1 MRKVLYALMG
11 FLLTFSA
18 LKADDFLEE
27 ANETAPAHLNH
38 PMQDLN
44 AIQGSF
50 FDKNRSKMSNTLNID
65 YFQGQT
71 YKIRLR
77 YAMATLLFFS
87 KPISDFVLG
96 DKVGFDAKILESN
109 DRILLIKPLQIG
121 VDSNISV
128 IDNEGKIF
136 SFYVFST
143 TFTSSKHP
151 NLQVFIED
159 KNYYSNAF
167 LKPQKE
173 NKEKENK
180 EKENKEKENKEKEN
194 KENTL
199 ENAPTNN
206 KPLKEEKEE
215 TKEKEEETITIGDNT
230 NAMKIVKK
238 DIQKGYKALKSSQKK
253 WYCLW
258 ACSKKSKLSL
268 MPKEIF
274 NDKQFTYFKFD
285 KRLALSKF
293 PVVYKVVDGYDN
305 PVNTRIVGDYIIAE
319 DVSAKW
325 TLRLGKDYLCIR
337 FVKRSKDE

>member
-1 MRKVLYALMG
+1 MRKVLYALVG
-11 FLLTFSA
+11 FLLVFSA

-27 ANETAPAHLNH
+27 ANETAPANLNH

-109 DRILLIKPLQIG
+109 DRILFIKPLQIG

-167 LKPQKE
+167 MKPQ
-173 NKEKENK
+173 
-180 EKENKEKENKEKEN
+180 N

-206 KPLKEEKEE
+206 NKPLKEEKEE
-215 TKEKEEETITIGDNT
+215 TKEEETITIGDNT

-238 DIQKGYKALKSSQKK
+238 DIQRGYRALKSSQRK
-253 WYCLW
+253 WYCLGI
-258 ACSKKSKLSL
+258 CSKKSKLSL

-285 KRLALSKF
+285 KKLALSKF
-293 PVVYKVVDGYDN
+293 PVIYKVVDGYDN

-337 FVKRSKDE
+337 FIKKGKDE

>member
-1 MRKVLYALMG
+1 MRKVLCTLVG
-11 FLLTFSA
+11 FLLVSSA

-27 ANETAPAHLNH
+27 ANETAPANLNH

-50 FDKNRSKMSNTLNID
+50 FDKNRSKMSNTLNVD

-128 IDNEGKIF
+128 IDNEGKVF

-167 LKPQKE
+167 MKPQ
-173 NKEKENK
+173 
-180 EKENKEKENKEKEN
+180 N

-199 ENAPTNN
+199 EKAPTNN

-215 TKEKEEETITIGDNT
+215 IKEEETITIGDNT

-238 DIQKGYKALKSSQKK
+238 DIQKGYRALKSSQRK
-253 WYCLW
+253 WYCLGI
-258 ACSKKSKLSL
+258 CSKKSKLSL
-268 MPKEIF
+268 MPEEIF

-285 KRLALSKF
+285 KKLALSKF
-293 PVVYKVVDGYDN
+293 PVIYKVVDGYDN

-337 FVKRSKDE
+337 FVKKGKDE

>member
-1 MRKVLYALMG
+1 MRKVLCALVG
-11 FLLTFSA
+11 FLLAFSA

-27 ANETAPAHLNH
+27 ANETAPANLNH

-128 IDNEGKIF
+128 IDNEGKVF

-167 LKPQKE
+167 MKPQ
-173 NKEKENK
+173 
-180 EKENKEKENKEKEN
+180 N

-199 ENAPTNN
+199 EKAPTNN
-206 KPLKEEKEE
+206 NKSLKEEKEE
-215 TKEKEEETITIGDNT
+215 TKEEETITIGDNT

-238 DIQKGYKALKSSQKK
+238 DIQKGYRALKSSQRK
-253 WYCLW
+253 WYCLGI
-258 ACSKKSKLSL
+258 CSKKSKLSL
-268 MPKEIF
+268 MPEEIF

-285 KRLALSKF
+285 KKLALSKF
-293 PVVYKVVDGYDN
+293 PVIYKVVDGYDN

-337 FVKRSKDE
+337 FIKKGKDE

>member
-1 MRKVLYALMG
+1 MRKVLYALVG
-11 FLLTFSA
+11 FLLAFSA

-27 ANETAPAHLNH
+27 ANETAPANLNH

-50 FDKNRSKMSNTLNID
+50 FDKNRSKMSNTLNVD

-128 IDNEGKIF
+128 IDNEGKVF

-167 LKPQKE
+167 MKPQ
-173 NKEKENK
+173 
-180 EKENKEKENKEKEN
+180 N

-199 ENAPTNN
+199 EKAPTNNN

-215 TKEKEEETITIGDNT
+215 TKEEETITIGDNT

-238 DIQKGYKALKSSQKK
+238 DIQKGYRALKSSQRK

-258 ACSKKSKLSL
+258 ICSKKSKLSL
-268 MPKEIF
+268 MPEEIF

-285 KRLALSKF
+285 KKLALSKF
-293 PVVYKVVDGYDN
+293 PVIYKVVDGYDN

-337 FVKRSKDE
+337 FVKKGKDE

>member
-1 MRKVLYALMG
+1 MRKVLCTLVG
-11 FLLTFSA
+11 FLLAFSA

-27 ANETAPAHLNH
+27 ANETAPANLNH

-50 FDKNRSKMSNTLNID
+50 FDKNRSKMSNTLNVD

-121 VDSNISV
+121 VDSNVSV

-167 LKPQKE
+167 MKPQ
-173 NKEKENK
+173 
-180 EKENKEKENKEKEN
+180 N
-194 KENTL
+194 KENAL
-199 ENAPTNN
+199 ENTPTNDN

-215 TKEKEEETITIGDNT
+215 TKEEETITIGDNT

-238 DIQKGYKALKSSQKK
+238 DIQKGYRALKSSQRK
-253 WYCLW
+253 WYCLGI
-258 ACSKKSKLSL
+258 CSKKSKLSL
-268 MPKEIF
+268 MPEEIF

-285 KRLALSKF
+285 KKLALSKF
-293 PVVYKVVDGYDN
+293 PVIYKVVDGYDN

-337 FVKRSKDE
+337 FIKKGKDE

>member
-11 FLLTFSA
+11 FLLAFSA

-27 ANETAPAHLNH
+27 ANETAPVHLNH

-173 NKEKENK
+173 NKE
-180 EKENKEKENKEKEN
+180 
-194 KENTL
+194 NTL

-230 NAMKIVKK
+230 NAMKIIKK
-238 DIQKGYKALKSSQKK
+238 DIQKGYRALKSSQRK
-253 WYCLW
+253 WYCLGI
-258 ACSKKSKLSL
+258 CSKKSKLSL

-285 KRLALSKF
+285 KKLALSKF
-293 PVVYKVVDGYDN
+293 PVIYKVVDGYDN

-337 FVKRSKDE
+337 FVKKAKDE

>member
-11 FLLTFSA
+11 FLLAFSA

-27 ANETAPAHLNH
+27 SNETAPAHLNH

-50 FDKNRSKMSNTLNID
+50 FDKNRSKMSNTLNVD

-167 LKPQKE
+167 LKPQ
-173 NKEKENK
+173 
-180 EKENKEKENKEKEN
+180 N
-194 KENTL
+194 KENAL
-199 ENAPTNN
+199 ENTPTNN
-206 KPLKEEKEE
+206 KPLREKKEE
-215 TKEKEEETITIGDNT
+215 TKEEETITIGDNT

-238 DIQKGYKALKSSQKK
+238 DIQKGYKALKSSQRK
-253 WYCLW
+253 WYCLGI
-258 ACSKKSKLSL
+258 CSKKSKLSL

-293 PVVYKVVDGYDN
+293 PVIYKVVDGYDN

-337 FVKRSKDE
+337 FVKKAKDE

>member
-1 MRKVLYALMG
+1 MRKVLCTLVG
-11 FLLTFSA
+11 FLLAFSA

-27 ANETAPAHLNH
+27 ANETAPANLNH

-128 IDNEGKIF
+128 IDNEGKVF

-167 LKPQKE
+167 MKPQIQ
-173 NKEKENK
+173 
-180 EKENKEKENKEKEN
+180 
-194 KENTL
+194 ENTL
-199 ENAPTNN
+199 ENTHTNNN

-215 TKEKEEETITIGDNT
+215 TKEEETITIGDNT

-238 DIQKGYKALKSSQKK
+238 DIQKGYRALKSSQRK
-253 WYCLW
+253 WYCLGI
-258 ACSKKSKLSL
+258 CSKKSKLSL
-268 MPKEIF
+268 MPEEIF

-285 KRLALSKF
+285 KKLALSKF
-293 PVVYKVVDGYDN
+293 PVIYKVVDGYDN

-337 FVKRSKDE
+337 FIKKGKDE

>member
-11 FLLTFSA
+11 FLLAFSA

-27 ANETAPAHLNH
+27 ANETTPAHLNH

-65 YFQGQT
+65 YSQGQT

-128 IDNEGKIF
+128 IDSEGKIF

-167 LKPQKE
+167 LKPQ
-173 NKEKENK
+173 
-180 EKENKEKENKEKEN
+180 KEN

-238 DIQKGYKALKSSQKK
+238 DIQKGYKALKSSQRK
-253 WYCLW
+253 WYCLGI
-258 ACSKKSKLSL
+258 CSKKSKPSL
-268 MPKEIF
+268 MPEEIF

-285 KRLALSKF
+285 KKLALSKF
-293 PVVYKVVDGYDN
+293 PVIYKVVDGYDN

-337 FVKRSKDE
+337 FVKKGKDE

>member
-11 FLLTFSA
+11 FLLAFSV

-27 ANETAPAHLNH
+27 ANETAPTHLNH

-173 NKEKENK
+173 NKE
-180 EKENKEKENKEKEN
+180 N
-194 KENTL
+194 KENAL
-199 ENAPTNN
+199 ENTLTNDN
-206 KPLKEEKEE
+206 KPLKEETLKEEKEE

-238 DIQKGYKALKSSQKK
+238 DIQKGYKALKSSQRK
-253 WYCLW
+253 WYCLGI
-258 ACSKKSKLSL
+258 CSKKSKLSL

-285 KRLALSKF
+285 KKLALSKF
-293 PVVYKVVDGYDN
+293 PVIYKVVDGYDN

-337 FVKRSKDE
+337 FVKRAKDE

>member
-1 MRKVLYALMG
+1 MRKVLCTLVG
-11 FLLTFSA
+11 FLLVSSA

-27 ANETAPAHLNH
+27 ANETAPANLNH

-167 LKPQKE
+167 MKPQ
-173 NKEKENK
+173 
-180 EKENKEKENKEKEN
+180 N
-194 KENTL
+194 KENTFEKAL
-199 ENAPTNN
+199 TNNN

-215 TKEKEEETITIGDNT
+215 TKEEETITIGDNT

-238 DIQKGYKALKSSQKK
+238 DIQKGYRALKSSQRK
-253 WYCLW
+253 WYCLGI
-258 ACSKKSKLSL
+258 CSKKSKLSL
-268 MPKEIF
+268 MPEEIF

-285 KRLALSKF
+285 KKLALSKF
-293 PVVYKVVDGYDN
+293 PVIYKVVDGYDN

-337 FVKRSKDE
+337 FIKKGKDE

>member
-1 MRKVLYALMG
+1 MRKVLYALVG
-11 FLLTFSA
+11 FLLVFSA

-27 ANETAPAHLNH
+27 ANETAPVNLNH

-50 FDKNRSKMSNTLNID
+50 FDKNRSKMSNTLNVD

-77 YAMATLLFFS
+77 YAMATLLLFS

-167 LKPQKE
+167 MKPQ
-173 NKEKENK
+173 
-180 EKENKEKENKEKEN
+180 N
-194 KENTL
+194 KENAL
-199 ENAPTNN
+199 EKAPTNN

-215 TKEKEEETITIGDNT
+215 TKEEEETITIGDNT

-238 DIQKGYKALKSSQKK
+238 DIQRGYRALKSSQRK
-253 WYCLW
+253 WYCLGI
-258 ACSKKSKLSL
+258 CSKKSKLSL
-268 MPKEIF
+268 MPEEIF

-285 KRLALSKF
+285 KKLALSKF
-293 PVVYKVVDGYDN
+293 PVIYKVVDGYDN

-337 FVKRSKDE
+337 FIKRGKDE

>member
-1 MRKVLYALMG
+1 MRKVLWILMG

-128 IDNEGKIF
+128 IDSEGKIF

-167 LKPQKE
+167 IKPQ
-173 NKEKENK
+173 
-180 EKENKEKENKEKEN
+180 KENKEKEN

-199 ENAPTNN
+199 ENAPINN

-238 DIQKGYKALKSSQKK
+238 DIQKGYRALKSSQRK

-268 MPKEIF
+268 MPEEIF

-285 KRLALSKF
+285 KKLALSKF
-293 PVVYKVVDGYDN
+293 PVIYKVVDGYDN

-337 FVKRSKDE
+337 FVKKAKDE

>member
-11 FLLTFSA
+11 FLLAFSA
-18 LKADDFLEE
+18 LRADDFLEE
-27 ANETAPAHLNH
+27 ANETAPTNLNH

-167 LKPQKE
+167 MKPQ
-173 NKEKENK
+173 N
-180 EKENKEKENKEKEN
+180 KEN
-194 KENTL
+194 KENTF

-215 TKEKEEETITIGDNT
+215 TKEEETITIGDNT

-238 DIQKGYKALKSSQKK
+238 DIQKGYRALKSSQRK
-253 WYCLW
+253 WYCLGI
-258 ACSKKSKLSL
+258 CSKKSKPSL
-268 MPKEIF
+268 MPEEIF

-285 KRLALSKF
+285 KKLALSKF
-293 PVVYKVVDGYDN
+293 PVIYKVVDGYDN

-337 FVKRSKDE
+337 FVKKGKDE

>member
-1 MRKVLYALMG
+1 MRKVLYALVG
-11 FLLTFSA
+11 FLLAFSA

-27 ANETAPAHLNH
+27 ANETAPANLNH

-109 DRILLIKPLQIG
+109 DRILFIKPLQIG

-167 LKPQKE
+167 MKPQ
-173 NKEKENK
+173 
-180 EKENKEKENKEKEN
+180 N

-199 ENAPTNN
+199 EKAPTNN

-215 TKEKEEETITIGDNT
+215 TKEEETITIGDNT

-238 DIQKGYKALKSSQKK
+238 DIQKGYRALKSSQRK
-253 WYCLW
+253 WYCLGI
-258 ACSKKSKLSL
+258 CSKKSKLSL
-268 MPKEIF
+268 MPEEIF

-285 KRLALSKF
+285 KKLALSKF
-293 PVVYKVVDGYDN
+293 PVIYKVVDGYDN

-337 FVKRSKDE
+337 FIKKGKDE

>member
-1 MRKVLYALMG
+1 MRKVLWILMG

-27 ANETAPAHLNH
+27 ANETAPHLNH

-128 IDNEGKIF
+128 IDSEGKIF

-159 KNYYSNAF
+159 KNYYTNAF
-167 LKPQKE
+167 IKPQKE
-173 NKEKENK
+173 NKENMA
-180 EKENKEKENKEKEN
+180 
-194 KENTL
+194 
-199 ENAPTNN
+199 ENAPKDAQKNN

-230 NAMKIVKK
+230 NAMKIIKK
-238 DIQKGYKALKSSQKK
+238 DIQKGYKALKSSQRK
-253 WYCLW
+253 WYCLGI
-258 ACSKKSKLSL
+258 CSKKSKLSL

-285 KRLALSKF
+285 KKLALSKF
-293 PVVYKVVDGYDN
+293 PVIYKVVDGYDN

-319 DVSAKW
+319 DVSTKW

-337 FVKRSKDE
+337 FVKRAKDE

>member
-1 MRKVLYALMG
+1 MRKVLCTLVG
-11 FLLTFSA
+11 FLLAFSA

-27 ANETAPAHLNH
+27 ANETAPANLNH

-167 LKPQKE
+167 MKPQ
-173 NKEKENK
+173 
-180 EKENKEKENKEKEN
+180 N
-194 KENTL
+194 KENAL
-199 ENAPTNN
+199 ENTPTNDN
-206 KPLKEEKEE
+206 KPLKEEPLKEEKEE
-215 TKEKEEETITIGDNT
+215 TKEEETITIGDNT

-238 DIQKGYKALKSSQKK
+238 DIQKGYRALKSSQRK
-253 WYCLW
+253 WYCLGI
-258 ACSKKSKLSL
+258 CSKKSKLSL
-268 MPKEIF
+268 MPEEIF

-285 KRLALSKF
+285 KKLALSKF
-293 PVVYKVVDGYDN
+293 PVIYKVVDGYDN

-337 FVKRSKDE
+337 FVKKGKDE

>member
-1 MRKVLYALMG
+1 MRKFLYALVG
-11 FLLTFSA
+11 FLLAFSV

-128 IDNEGKIF
+128 IDSEGKIF

-167 LKPQKE
+167 MKPQ
-173 NKEKENK
+173 
-180 EKENKEKENKEKEN
+180 N

-238 DIQKGYKALKSSQKK
+238 DIQKGYRALKSSQRK
-253 WYCLW
+253 WYCLGI
-258 ACSKKSKLSL
+258 CSKKSKLSL

-293 PVVYKVVDGYDN
+293 PVIYKVVDGYDN

-319 DVSAKW
+319 DVSTKW

-337 FVKRSKDE
+337 FVKKAKDE

>member
-1 MRKVLYALMG
+1 MHKVLCALVG
-11 FLLTFSA
+11 FLLAFSA

-27 ANETAPAHLNH
+27 ANETAPANLNH

-50 FDKNRSKMSNTLNID
+50 FDKNRSKMSNTLNVD

-128 IDNEGKIF
+128 IDNEGKVF

-167 LKPQKE
+167 MKPQIQ
-173 NKEKENK
+173 
-180 EKENKEKENKEKEN
+180 
-194 KENTL
+194 ENTL

-215 TKEKEEETITIGDNT
+215 TKEKEEETITIGDST

-238 DIQKGYKALKSSQKK
+238 DIQKGYRALKSSQRK
-253 WYCLW
+253 WYCLGI
-258 ACSKKSKLSL
+258 CSKKSKLSL
-268 MPKEIF
+268 MPEEIF

-285 KRLALSKF
+285 KKLALSKF

-337 FVKRSKDE
+337 FIKKGKDE

>member
-11 FLLTFSA
+11 FLLAFSV

-128 IDNEGKIF
+128 IDSEGKIF

-159 KNYYSNAF
+159 KNYYTNAF
-167 LKPQKE
+167 IKPQKE
-173 NKEKENK
+173 NKENMA
-180 EKENKEKENKEKEN
+180 
-194 KENTL
+194 
-199 ENAPTNN
+199 ENAPKDAQKNN

-215 TKEKEEETITIGDNT
+215 TKTPEEEVITIGDNT

-238 DIQKGYKALKSSQKK
+238 DIQKGYKALKSSQRK

-268 MPKEIF
+268 MPEEIF

-293 PVVYKVVDGYDN
+293 PVIYKVVDGYDN

-337 FVKRSKDE
+337 FVKRGKDE

>member
-1 MRKVLYALMG
+1 MRKVLYALVG
-11 FLLTFSA
+11 FLLAFSA

-27 ANETAPAHLNH
+27 ANETAPANLNH
-38 PMQDLN
+38 LMQDLN

-50 FDKNRSKMSNTLNID
+50 FDKNRSKMSNTLNVD

-167 LKPQKE
+167 MKPQ
-173 NKEKENK
+173 
-180 EKENKEKENKEKEN
+180 N

-199 ENAPTNN
+199 EKAPTNNN

-215 TKEKEEETITIGDNT
+215 TKEEETITIGDNT

-238 DIQKGYKALKSSQKK
+238 DIQKGYKALKSSQRK
-253 WYCLW
+253 WYCLGI
-258 ACSKKSKLSL
+258 CSKKSKLSL
-268 MPKEIF
+268 MPEEIF

-285 KRLALSKF
+285 KKLALSKF
-293 PVVYKVVDGYDN
+293 PVIYKVVDGYDN

-337 FVKRSKDE
+337 FIKKGKDE

>member
-1 MRKVLYALMG
+1 MRKVLYALVG
-11 FLLTFSA
+11 FLLAFSA

-27 ANETAPAHLNH
+27 ANETAPANLNH

-109 DRILLIKPLQIG
+109 DRILFIKPLQIG

-167 LKPQKE
+167 MKPQ
-173 NKEKENK
+173 
-180 EKENKEKENKEKEN
+180 N
-194 KENTL
+194 KENAL
-199 ENAPTNN
+199 ENAPTNNN

-215 TKEKEEETITIGDNT
+215 TKEEETITIGDNT

-238 DIQKGYKALKSSQKK
+238 DIQKGYRALKSSQRK
-253 WYCLW
+253 WYCLGI
-258 ACSKKSKLSL
+258 CSKKSKLSL
-268 MPKEIF
+268 MPEEIF

-285 KRLALSKF
+285 KKLALSKF
-293 PVVYKVVDGYDN
+293 PVIYKVVDGYDN

-337 FVKRSKDE
+337 FIKKGKDE

>member
-11 FLLTFSA
+11 FLLAFSA

-50 FDKNRSKMSNTLNID
+50 FNKNRSKMSNTLNID

-128 IDNEGKIF
+128 IDSEGKIF

-167 LKPQKE
+167 IKPQ
-173 NKEKENK
+173 
-180 EKENKEKENKEKEN
+180 KEN

-206 KPLKEEKEE
+206 KPLKEETLKEEKEE

-230 NAMKIVKK
+230 NAMKIIKK
-238 DIQKGYKALKSSQKK
+238 DIQKGYKALKSSQRK
-253 WYCLW
+253 WYCLGI
-258 ACSKKSKLSL
+258 CSKKSKLSL

-293 PVVYKVVDGYDN
+293 PVIYKVVDGYDN

-337 FVKRSKDE
+337 FVKKAKDE

>member
-11 FLLTFSA
+11 FLLAFSA

-167 LKPQKE
+167 MKPQ
-173 NKEKENK
+173 
-180 EKENKEKENKEKEN
+180 N
-194 KENTL
+194 KENAL
-199 ENAPTNN
+199 ENTPTNN
-206 KPLKEEKEE
+206 KPLKEEPLKEEREE
-215 TKEKEEETITIGDNT
+215 TKEKEETITIGDNT
-230 NAMKIVKK
+230 NAMTIVKK
-238 DIQKGYKALKSSQKK
+238 DIQKGYRALKSSQRK
-253 WYCLW
+253 WYCLGI
-258 ACSKKSKLSL
+258 CSKKSKPSL

-293 PVVYKVVDGYDN
+293 PVIYKVVDGYDN

-337 FVKRSKDE
+337 FVKKAKDE

>member
-1 MRKVLYALMG
+1 MRKVLCTLVG
-11 FLLTFSA
+11 FLLVFSA

-27 ANETAPAHLNH
+27 ANETAPANLNH

-50 FDKNRSKMSNTLNID
+50 FDKNRSKMSNTLNVD

-128 IDNEGKIF
+128 IDNEGKVF

-167 LKPQKE
+167 MKPQ
-173 NKEKENK
+173 
-180 EKENKEKENKEKEN
+180 N

-206 KPLKEEKEE
+206 NKSLKEEKKE
-215 TKEKEEETITIGDNT
+215 TKEEETITIGDNT

-238 DIQKGYKALKSSQKK
+238 DIQRGYRALKSSQRK

-258 ACSKKSKLSL
+258 ICSKKSKLSL
-268 MPKEIF
+268 MPEEIF

-285 KRLALSKF
+285 KKLALSKF
-293 PVVYKVVDGYDN
+293 PVIYKVVDGYDN

-337 FVKRSKDE
+337 FVKKGKDE

>member
-1 MRKVLYALMG
+1 MRKVLCTLVG
-11 FLLTFSA
+11 FLLVSSA

-27 ANETAPAHLNH
+27 ANETAPANLNH

-50 FDKNRSKMSNTLNID
+50 FDKNRSKMSNTLNVD

-121 VDSNISV
+121 VDSNVSV
-128 IDNEGKIF
+128 IDNEGKVF

-167 LKPQKE
+167 MKPQ
-173 NKEKENK
+173 
-180 EKENKEKENKEKEN
+180 N

-199 ENAPTNN
+199 EKALTNN

-215 TKEKEEETITIGDNT
+215 TKEEETITIGDNT

-238 DIQKGYKALKSSQKK
+238 DIQKGYRALKSSQRK
-253 WYCLW
+253 WYCLGI
-258 ACSKKSKLSL
+258 CSKKSKLSL
-268 MPKEIF
+268 MPEEIF

-285 KRLALSKF
+285 KKLALSKF
-293 PVVYKVVDGYDN
+293 PVIYKVVDGYDN

-337 FVKRSKDE
+337 FVKKGKDE

>member
-11 FLLTFSA
+11 FLLAFSA

-128 IDNEGKIF
+128 IDSEGKIF

-173 NKEKENK
+173 NKE
-180 EKENKEKENKEKEN
+180 N

-215 TKEKEEETITIGDNT
+215 AKEKEEETIIIGDNT

-238 DIQKGYKALKSSQKK
+238 DIQKGYRALKSSQRK
-253 WYCLW
+253 WYCLGI
-258 ACSKKSKLSL
+258 CSKKSKLSL

-285 KRLALSKF
+285 KKLALSKF
-293 PVVYKVVDGYDN
+293 PVIYKVVDGYDN

-337 FVKRSKDE
+337 FVKKGKDE

>member
-1 MRKVLYALMG
+1 MRKVLYALVG
-11 FLLTFSA
+11 FLLVSSA

-27 ANETAPAHLNH
+27 ANETAPANLNH

-50 FDKNRSKMSNTLNID
+50 FDKNRSKMSNTLNVD

-167 LKPQKE
+167 MKPQ
-173 NKEKENK
+173 
-180 EKENKEKENKEKEN
+180 N
-194 KENTL
+194 KENIL
-199 ENAPTNN
+199 EKAPINN

-215 TKEKEEETITIGDNT
+215 TKEEETITIGDNT

-238 DIQKGYKALKSSQKK
+238 DIQKGYRALKSSQRK
-253 WYCLW
+253 WYCLGI
-258 ACSKKSKLSL
+258 CSKKSKLSL
-268 MPKEIF
+268 MPEEIF

-285 KRLALSKF
+285 KKLALSKF
-293 PVVYKVVDGYDN
+293 PVIYKVVDGYDN

-337 FVKRSKDE
+337 FVKKGKDE

>member
-1 MRKVLYALMG
+1 MRKVLCTLVG
-11 FLLTFSA
+11 FLLVSSA

-27 ANETAPAHLNH
+27 ANETAPTNLNH

-50 FDKNRSKMSNTLNID
+50 FDKNRSKMSNTLNVD

-167 LKPQKE
+167 MKPQ
-173 NKEKENK
+173 
-180 EKENKEKENKEKEN
+180 N

-206 KPLKEEKEE
+206 KSLKEEKEE
-215 TKEKEEETITIGDNT
+215 TKEEETITIGDNT

-238 DIQKGYKALKSSQKK
+238 DIQKGYRALKSSQRK
-253 WYCLW
+253 WYCLGI
-258 ACSKKSKLSL
+258 CSKKSKLSL
-268 MPKEIF
+268 MPEEIF

-285 KRLALSKF
+285 KKLALSKF
-293 PVVYKVVDGYDN
+293 PVIYKVVDGYDN

-337 FVKRSKDE
+337 FIKKGKDE

>member
-1 MRKVLYALMG
+1 MRKVLYALVG
-11 FLLTFSA
+11 FLLVFSA

-27 ANETAPAHLNH
+27 ANETAPVNLNH

-50 FDKNRSKMSNTLNID
+50 FDKNRSKMSNTLNVD

-167 LKPQKE
+167 MKPQIQ
-173 NKEKENK
+173 
-180 EKENKEKENKEKEN
+180 
-194 KENTL
+194 ENTL
-199 ENAPTNN
+199 EKTPTNNN

-215 TKEKEEETITIGDNT
+215 TKEEETITIGDNT

-238 DIQKGYKALKSSQKK
+238 DIQKGYRALKSSQRK
-253 WYCLW
+253 WYCLGI
-258 ACSKKSKLSL
+258 CSKKSKLSL
-268 MPKEIF
+268 MPEEIF

-285 KRLALSKF
+285 KKLALSKF
-293 PVVYKVVDGYDN
+293 PVIYKVVDGYDN

-337 FVKRSKDE
+337 FIKKGKDE

>member
-11 FLLTFSA
+11 FLLAFSA
-18 LKADDFLEE
+18 LRADDFLEE
-27 ANETAPAHLNH
+27 ANETAPTNLNH

-167 LKPQKE
+167 MKPQ
-173 NKEKENK
+173 N
-180 EKENKEKENKEKEN
+180 KEN

-215 TKEKEEETITIGDNT
+215 TKEEETITIGDNT

-238 DIQKGYKALKSSQKK
+238 DIQKGYRALKSSQRK
-253 WYCLW
+253 WYCLGI
-258 ACSKKSKLSL
+258 CSKKSKLSL
-268 MPKEIF
+268 MPEEIF

-285 KRLALSKF
+285 KKLALSKF
-293 PVVYKVVDGYDN
+293 PVIYKVVDGYDN

-337 FVKRSKDE
+337 FVKKGKDE

>member
-11 FLLTFSA
+11 FLLAFSA
-18 LKADDFLEE
+18 LIADDFLEE
-27 ANETAPAHLNH
+27 ANETAPANLNH

-167 LKPQKE
+167 MKPQNKE
-173 NKEKENK
+173 NN
-180 EKENKEKENKEKEN
+180 KEN

-215 TKEKEEETITIGDNT
+215 TKEKEEETIIIGDNT

-238 DIQKGYKALKSSQKK
+238 DIQKGYRALKSSQRK
-253 WYCLW
+253 WYCLGI
-258 ACSKKSKLSL
+258 CSKKSKPSL
-268 MPKEIF
+268 MPEEIF

-285 KRLALSKF
+285 KKLALSKF
-293 PVVYKVVDGYDN
+293 PVIYKVVDGYDN

-325 TLRLGKDYLCIR
+325 TLRSGKDYLCIR
-337 FVKRSKDE
+337 FVKKGKDE

>member
-11 FLLTFSA
+11 FLLAFSA

-27 ANETAPAHLNH
+27 ANETAPANPAHLNH

-173 NKEKENK
+173 D
-180 EKENKEKENKEKEN
+180 KEN

-206 KPLKEEKEE
+206 NKPLKEEPLKEE
-215 TKEKEEETITIGDNT
+215 KEETITIGDNT

-238 DIQKGYKALKSSQKK
+238 DIQKGYRALKSSQRK
-253 WYCLW
+253 WYCLGI
-258 ACSKKSKLSL
+258 CSKKSKLSL

-293 PVVYKVVDGYDN
+293 PVIYKVVDGYDN

-319 DVSAKW
+319 DVSTKW

-337 FVKRSKDE
+337 FVKKAKDE

>member
-1 MRKVLYALMG
+1 MRKFLYALMG
-11 FLLTFSA
+11 FLLAFSA

-167 LKPQKE
+167 MKPQ
-173 NKEKENK
+173 
-180 EKENKEKENKEKEN
+180 N

-199 ENAPTNN
+199 ENALENTPTNN
-206 KPLKEEKEE
+206 KPLKEEPLKEEKEE
-215 TKEKEEETITIGDNT
+215 TKEKEEETIIIGDNT

-238 DIQKGYKALKSSQKK
+238 DIQKGYRALKSSQRK
-253 WYCLW
+253 WYCLGI
-258 ACSKKSKLSL
+258 CSKKSKLSL
-268 MPKEIF
+268 MPEEIF

-285 KRLALSKF
+285 KKLALSKF
-293 PVVYKVVDGYDN
+293 PVIYKVVDGYDN

-337 FVKRSKDE
+337 FVKKAKDE

>member
-11 FLLTFSA
+11 FLLAFST
-18 LKADDFLEE
+18 LRADDFLEE
-27 ANETAPAHLNH
+27 ANETAPANLNH

-128 IDNEGKIF
+128 IDSEGKIF

-167 LKPQKE
+167 LKPQ
-173 NKEKENK
+173 
-180 EKENKEKENKEKEN
+180 N
-194 KENTL
+194 KENVL
-199 ENAPTNN
+199 ENALENTPTNN

-215 TKEKEEETITIGDNT
+215 AKEKEEETIIIGDNT

-238 DIQKGYKALKSSQKK
+238 DIQKGYKALKSSQRK

-293 PVVYKVVDGYDN
+293 PVIYKVVDGYDN

-337 FVKRSKDE
+337 FIKRAKDE

>member
-1 MRKVLYALMG
+1 MRKFLYALMG
-11 FLLTFSA
+11 FLLAFSA

-167 LKPQKE
+167 IKPQ
-173 NKEKENK
+173 
-180 EKENKEKENKEKEN
+180 KEN

-206 KPLKEEKEE
+206 NKPLKEEPLKEEKEE

-230 NAMKIVKK
+230 NTMKIVKK
-238 DIQKGYKALKSSQKK
+238 DIQKGYKALKSSQRK

-293 PVVYKVVDGYDN
+293 PVIYKVVDGYDN

-319 DVSAKW
+319 DVSTKW

-337 FVKRSKDE
+337 FVKKAKDE

>member
-1 MRKVLYALMG
+1 MRKVLCTLVG
-11 FLLTFSA
+11 FLLVSSA

-27 ANETAPAHLNH
+27 ANETAPANLNH

-50 FDKNRSKMSNTLNID
+50 FDKNRSKMSNTLNVD

-167 LKPQKE
+167 MKPQ
-173 NKEKENK
+173 
-180 EKENKEKENKEKEN
+180 N

-199 ENAPTNN
+199 ENTPTNNN

-215 TKEKEEETITIGDNT
+215 TKEEETISIGDST
-230 NAMKIVKK
+230 NAMRIVKK
-238 DIQKGYKALKSSQKK
+238 DIQKGYRALKSSQRK

-258 ACSKKSKLSL
+258 ICSKKSKLSL
-268 MPKEIF
+268 MPEEIF

-285 KRLALSKF
+285 KKLALSKF
-293 PVVYKVVDGYDN
+293 PVIYKVVDGYDN

-337 FVKRSKDE
+337 FVKKGKDE

>member
-1 MRKVLYALMG
+1 MRKFLYALMG
-11 FLLTFSA
+11 FLLAFSA
-18 LKADDFLEE
+18 LRADDFLEE

-180 EKENKEKENKEKEN
+180 E
-194 KENTL
+194 NTL
-199 ENAPTNN
+199 ENAPINN

-238 DIQKGYKALKSSQKK
+238 DIQKGYKALKSSQRK

-293 PVVYKVVDGYDN
+293 PVIYKVVDGYDN

-337 FVKRSKDE
+337 FVKKGKDE

>member
-11 FLLTFSA
+11 FLLAFSA
-18 LKADDFLEE
+18 LIADDFLEE
-27 ANETAPAHLNH
+27 ANETAPANLNH

-151 NLQVFIED
+151 NLQVFIDD

-167 LKPQKE
+167 MKPQ
-173 NKEKENK
+173 
-180 EKENKEKENKEKEN
+180 N
-194 KENTL
+194 KENTF

-215 TKEKEEETITIGDNT
+215 TKEEETITIGDNT

-238 DIQKGYKALKSSQKK
+238 DIQKGYRALKSSQRK
-253 WYCLW
+253 WYCLGI
-258 ACSKKSKLSL
+258 CSKKSKLSL
-268 MPKEIF
+268 MPEEIF

-285 KRLALSKF
+285 KKLALSKF
-293 PVVYKVVDGYDN
+293 PVIYKVVDGYDN

-337 FVKRSKDE
+337 FVKKGKDE

>member
-1 MRKVLYALMG
+1 MRKVLCTLVG
-11 FLLTFSA
+11 FLLVFSA

-27 ANETAPAHLNH
+27 ANETAPANLNH

-50 FDKNRSKMSNTLNID
+50 FDKNRSKMSNTLNVD

-167 LKPQKE
+167 MKPQ
-173 NKEKENK
+173 
-180 EKENKEKENKEKEN
+180 N

-238 DIQKGYKALKSSQKK
+238 DIQKGYRALKSSQRK
-253 WYCLW
+253 WYCLGI
-258 ACSKKSKLSL
+258 CSKKSKLSL
-268 MPKEIF
+268 MPEEIF

-285 KRLALSKF
+285 KKLALSKF
-293 PVVYKVVDGYDN
+293 PVIYKVVDGYDN

-337 FVKRSKDE
+337 FIKKGKDE